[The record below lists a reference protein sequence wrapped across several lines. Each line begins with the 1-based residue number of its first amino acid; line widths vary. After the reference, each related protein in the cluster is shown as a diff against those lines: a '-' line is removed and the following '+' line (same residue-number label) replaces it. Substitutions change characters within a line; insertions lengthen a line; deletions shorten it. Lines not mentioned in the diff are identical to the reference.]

1 MTSNTSFLVLAAVL
15 CACGG
20 SATSGSSSSSG
31 GGGTQTPTPAE
42 PVRLPNGEV
51 VANVSCGDVSA
62 VSAAGT
68 WDVAI
73 GDSRGTDGTAT
84 ITIDSGSFIVTSKEQ
99 TLAFATGASGMT
111 LTWKDGRKDLVP
123 IGVTRAASVIDTGI
137 MPLSLGGRWTFEST
151 TDGGESCTASYTG
164 NGFNGSCTKVS
175 SPGSGRVD
183 GSLVAIREQEK
194 ASVFGA
200 LGGVWH
206 LTTEG
211 SSSIDVT
218 ISGNVFTAVE
228 KRARAGSRPTWFTI
242 KMCNG
247 TAAGRTSDGGEI
259 AATRR

>member
-1 MTSNTSFLVLAAVL
+1 MTSSTFSLVFAAVL

-20 SATSGSSSSSG
+20 SATGIGSSSSG

-42 PVRLPNGEV
+42 PVRLPNGEI
-51 VANVSCGDVSA
+51 VANVSCGDESA

-73 GDSRGTDGTAT
+73 GDSHGTDATAT
-84 ITIDSGSFIVTSKEQ
+84 ITIDRDSFVVTSKDQ

-123 IGVTRAASVIDTGI
+123 IGVTRAASAIDTGI
-137 MPLSLGGRWTFEST
+137 MPLSLGGRWTFESNT
-151 TDGGESCTASYTG
+151 NGGENCTASYTG
-164 NGFNGSCTKVS
+164 NGFNGSCTKIS
-175 SPGSGRVD
+175 SPGGGRVD
-183 GSLVAIREQEK
+183 GSLVAIRQQEK

-211 SSSIDVT
+211 SGSIDVT

-228 KRARAGSRPTWFTI
+228 NRARASSRSSWFTI

-247 TAAGRTSDGGEI
+247 TAAGRTSTGGEI